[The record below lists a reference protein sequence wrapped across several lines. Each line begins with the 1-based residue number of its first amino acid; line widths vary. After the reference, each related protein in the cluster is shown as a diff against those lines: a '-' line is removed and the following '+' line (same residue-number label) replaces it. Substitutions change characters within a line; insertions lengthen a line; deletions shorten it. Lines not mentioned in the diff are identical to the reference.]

1 MEDFHRLSNAPK
13 VDLLDEE
20 PLFRDWLKKAI
31 DPQLR
36 NAIGHNTVKYNSK
49 TGDISYPLDKAG
61 AKIKTITY
69 GEFLNLVLRAI
80 VRVHQLNHL
89 IKILYV
95 AIYYPSTNSESS

>member
-1 MEDFHRLSNAPK
+1 MEGFQQLSNAPK
-13 VDLLDEE
+13 VELLDEE
-20 PLFRDWLKKAI
+20 PLIRDWLTKAI

-36 NAIGHNTVKYNSK
+36 NAIGHNTVKYDSK

-61 AKIKTITY
+61 AKVKTITY
-69 GEFLNLVLRAI
+69 GKFLNLAMRAM

-95 AIYYPSTNSESS
+95 AIYLPITNSAAS